1 MTDTLAAPE
10 IERLDDGFAV
20 VTLAGPINDH
30 TATAVRDTLAVLAGE
45 GRRYV
50 ALDLADAQHATHTA
64 LASLQRQVAKQR
76 ADGGDVF
83 LISPGGG
90 VAAILEARA
99 FMNRG
104 FWERYGGLAATPKP
118 HPVRYATRELVLR
131 DADTHYGVPIIE
143 LGEDGEWAFT
153 LGHHEPRRFL
163 AAILAHVR
171 TTCGC
176 DPVDAGLDSIDDL
189 AAFGEKARGFS
200 VIYRHADRATLGED
214 DGDGTPSDW
223 CVCDDTAWYAAE
235 AAEDAPHAVPT
246 MTYWIGG

>member
-1 MTDTLAAPE
+1 MSTLTFPE
-10 IERLDDGFAV
+10 IERPDDGLAV
-20 VTLAGPINDH
+20 VALTGPIDDRA
-30 TATAVRDTLAVLAGE
+30 ATVVRDILANLAEE

-50 ALDLADAQHATHTA
+50 ALDLAGTQYATHTA
-64 LASLQRQVAKQR
+64 LASLHRQVAKQR

-118 HPVRYATRELVLR
+118 HPTRYATRELVLR
-131 DADTHYGVPIIE
+131 DAVTHYGVPIVE
-143 LGEDGEWAFT
+143 TGEDGEWAFT
-153 LGHHEPRRFL
+153 LGHHGPRRFL

-176 DPVDAGLDSIDDL
+176 DPVDVGLDSINDL
-189 AAFGEKARGFS
+189 AEFGEKARGFS
-200 VIYRHADRATLGED
+200 VIYAHAGRVVLGDAKPGDEDADR
-214 DGDGTPSDW
+214 
-223 CVCDDTAWYAAE
+223 CVCEQGGWFAAE
-235 AAEDAPHAVPT
+235 AAGDAPHAVPT

>member
-1 MTDTLAAPE
+1 MNTLTAPE
-10 IERLDDGFAV
+10 IERPDDGLAV
-20 VTLAGPINDH
+20 VNVTGTLDE
-30 TATAVRDTLAVLAGE
+30 ATAVAIRDTLAALADE
-45 GRRYV
+45 DRRYV
-50 ALDLADAQHATHTA
+50 ALDLAGTQFATHTA
-64 LASLQRQVAKQR
+64 LASLHRQVAKQR
-76 ADGGDVF
+76 ADGGDLY

-90 VAAILEARA
+90 VAAILDARA

-118 HPVRYATRELVLR
+118 HPTRYASRELVLR
-131 DADTHYGVPIIE
+131 DAATHYGVPIVE
-143 LGEDGEWAFT
+143 TGEDGEWAFT

-176 DPVDAGLDSIDDL
+176 DPADAGLDSIDDL

-200 VIYRHADRATLGED
+200 VIYRHADRATLDEDAGED
-214 DGDGTPSDW
+214 APSDW
-223 CVCDDTAWYAAE
+223 CVCDDTNWYAAE